1 MKSLE
6 KKSEPMLD
14 MPTMSDFPTFYVD
27 GEQMPEIK
35 KWEVGKTYELKV
47 KVRVSSY
54 NENVTIDSE
63 HCSSELAVEAYE
75 VL

>member
-6 KKSEPMLD
+6 KKSEPMID
-14 MPTMSDFPTFYVD
+14 MPMTSSFPMFYVS

-35 KWEVGKTYELKV
+35 EWEVGKVYELKV

-63 HCSSELAVEAYE
+63 HCSSELVVESYE
-75 VL
+75 VA